1 MLIIMKKNIEFL
13 FCGLMIAFLLYSCE
27 DMMIEDKQQTF
38 VETTMTTRAL
48 ADDPSLDQL
57 KGIPVWIELAQQY
70 GVGKYMGLW
79 HEYQPTDAVFDWE
92 HKLFVKLKAD
102 NASSLHKFLIAE
114 SAWQGI
120 DRTLKMYTLQV
131 LGTYSGWPFNNQV
144 MFLCQQKAASDE
156 TNLIGNNYFSSNTF
170 YESFCIVRV
179 PETEDQYYI
188 STQTTNIG
196 GDDIRPDQLLLT
208 ARSGDDQSII
218 DIQERTSS
226 TEHLQRWR
234 IVPAESFDLVN
245 IVYSIS
251 STDLVSQ
258 KPDFLTSVIVR
269 NETSLE
275 QSMEATF
282 TEKATVSSSFTK
294 NSGFRLNTSAT
305 VSSPKFLGMGAN
317 ITVGTETSNSVSF
330 NESESKED
338 QRSYKFPVR
347 VPPYTIVT
355 AEAAVQQY
363 EANIGY
369 TATFRGRS
377 SGKNITVAGQWEGVT
392 AGTITYTLRETSTN
406 KILKTFTGVPKVEV
420 DLNEILNK

>member
-1 MLIIMKKNIEFL
+1 
-13 FCGLMIAFLLYSCE
+13 MIAFLLYSCE
-27 DMMIEDKQQTF
+27 DIIIEDKQQTF
-38 VETTMTTRAL
+38 VETTMTRAL
-48 ADDPSLDQL
+48 AGDPSLDQL
-57 KGIPVWIELAQQY
+57 KGVPVWIELAQQY
-70 GVGKYMGLW
+70 GAGKYMGLW
-79 HEYQPTDAVFDWE
+79 HEYQPTDAQWDWE

-102 NASSLHKFLIAE
+102 NTSSFHKFLIAE
-114 SAWQGI
+114 SALQDPGGSFK
-120 DRTLKMYTLQV
+120 LYTLQV

-144 MFLCQQKAASDE
+144 LFLEDQSPSLE
-156 TNLIGNNYFSSNTF
+156 VTNLMANSYLPKLLPYQSFS
-170 YESFCIVRV
+170 IVRAS
-179 PETEDQYYI
+179 ETEDQYYI
-188 STQTTNIG
+188 LPWTVGIA
-196 GDDIRPDQLLLT
+196 DDLPSYKLLLT

-218 DIQERTSS
+218 DFQKRTSS

-317 ITVGTETSNSVSF
+317 ITVGMETSNSVSF

-369 TATFRGRS
+369 IATFRGRS
-377 SGKNITVAGQWEGVT
+377 SGKNITVTGQWEGVT
-392 AGTITYTLRETSTN
+392 AGTITYTLRETFTN
-406 KILKTFTGVPKVEV
+406 KILKTFTGVPEVEV

>member
-27 DMMIEDKQQTF
+27 DMMVEDKQQTF
-38 VETTMTTRAL
+38 VETTMTRAL
-48 ADDPSLDQL
+48 AGDPSLDQL
-57 KGIPVWIELAQQY
+57 KGVPVWIELAQQY
-70 GVGKYMGLW
+70 GAGKYVGLW
-79 HEYQPTDAVFDWE
+79 HEYQPTDAFLDFE
-92 HKLFVKLKAD
+92 HKTFVKLKAD
-102 NASSLHKFLIAE
+102 NASSFHKFLIAE
-114 SAWQGI
+114 SASQGVGK
-120 DRTLKMYTLQV
+120 TFKVYTLQV
-131 LGTYSGWPFNNQV
+131 LGTYSESPFNNQV
-144 MFLCQQKAASDE
+144 IFLQKQWSSLNE
-156 TNLIGNNYFSSNTF
+156 TNLIGNNYLPSNISSQSFS
-170 YESFCIVRV
+170 IVRV

-188 STQTTNIG
+188 LPWLVNIA
-196 GDDIRPDQLLLT
+196 DDLRPNQLLLT

-218 DIQERTSS
+218 DLQKRTSS

-317 ITVGTETSNSVSF
+317 ITVGMETSNSVSF

-377 SGKNITVAGQWEGVT
+377 SGKNITVTGQWEGVT